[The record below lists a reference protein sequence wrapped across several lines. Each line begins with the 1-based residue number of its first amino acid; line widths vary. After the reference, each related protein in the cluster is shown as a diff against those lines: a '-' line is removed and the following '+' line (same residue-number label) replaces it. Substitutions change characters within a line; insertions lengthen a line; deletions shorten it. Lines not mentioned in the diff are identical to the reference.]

1 LLAPVSRQFCARCG
15 ATLHSRKP
23 DSATRTWALLITAA
37 ILYIPAN
44 ALPVTQV
51 MNLGKAHEDTILSG
65 VLYFL
70 RTGSWPLA
78 LLIFVA
84 SVLVPLTKF
93 VILVFLLLSVRFRLR
108 WRPRLRAGLYR
119 LTEMVGRWSMVDIF
133 AITLMV
139 AMLRMGSL
147 ASVVPRPGAMAFALM
162 VVATILAVRS
172 FDPRLVWDALES
184 VHD

>member
-1 LLAPVSRQFCARCG
+1 
-15 ATLHSRKP
+15 
-23 DSATRTWALLITAA
+23 
-37 ILYIPAN
+37 
-44 ALPVTQV
+44 
-51 MNLGKAHEDTILSG
+51 
-65 VLYFL
+65 
-70 RTGSWPLA
+70 
-78 LLIFVA
+78 
-84 SVLVPLTKF
+84 
-93 VILVFLLLSVRFRLR
+93 
-108 WRPRLRAGLYR
+108 
-119 LTEMVGRWSMVDIF
+119 MVDIF